1 MSSIRLRSRTSDG
14 LRALKP
20 YLDEINDAVERP
32 DYVASDPVQ
41 FMHAFTDKKDIE
53 IAGFLAATMAWGR
66 RDIVNQKVEELLS
79 RIDFDP
85 YRFVRSYDGSEFS
98 RFRGFRHRT
107 FKPIDMHGLML
118 ALGEVYRQ
126 HEDFEAFWRLCRN
139 EARDRSRPLFSV
151 FRERFFG
158 LNSDLAVRTRKHVSD
173 PENGSPAKRLCMF
186 LRWACRRPSPVD
198 PGIWSLFKPS
208 ELWIP
213 LDVHVSRQSRIF
225 GLLTRKSNDWKAV
238 QELTETMRRLN
249 PEDPSRYDY
258 ALFGLGALDYEL
270 PRRFI
275 LNKI

>member
-1 MSSIRLRSRTSDG
+1 MSSNRLRSRTSDG

-20 YLDEINDAVERP
+20 YLDEINDAVEQQE
-32 DYVASDPVQ
+32 YIVSDPVQ
-41 FMHAFTDKKDIE
+41 FMHAFSDKRDIE

-66 RDIVNQKVEELLS
+66 RDIVNQKVEELLK
-79 RIDFDP
+79 RIDFEP
-85 YRFVRSYDGSEFS
+85 YQFVSSYDGSEFS
-98 RFRGFRHRT
+98 RFHGFRHRT
-107 FKPIDMHGLML
+107 FKPIDMHGLIL
-118 ALGEVYRQ
+118 ALGEVYRRY
-126 HEDFEAFWRLCRN
+126 EDFEAFWRVCRD
-139 EARDRSRPLFSV
+139 EARVTSRPVFSI
-151 FRERFFG
+151 FHERFFG

-173 PENGSPAKRLCMF
+173 PEKGSPAKRLCMF
-186 LRWACRRPSPVD
+186 LRWACRNTSPVD

-213 LDVHVSRQSRIF
+213 LDVHVSRQSRIL

-238 QELTETMRRLN
+238 QELTKILRKLD

-275 LNKI
+275 LNRI